1 MVMPKIRLL
10 YDLQAVDHELDS
22 RHGRLT
28 EIAAMLAAG
37 SALDGIRAE
46 ADDLKQKVRGATN
59 QQRDLEDAVAR
70 QTERVDENE
79 TKLYSGAIK
88 VPREL
93 EDLQAEVAQL
103 KKQRSGMEDLLLE
116 ALERVDEF
124 QAAFK
129 AVDGK
134 LKRGEAAWQA
144 EEMSLVGEQTRLSA
158 EVDELSARRAEMSG
172 GVDAGMLSLY
182 EQVRKAHGGVAVAQV
197 QRDRCEACRIGLPNR
212 QLQELR
218 TATTPVRCN
227 NCGRIL
233 LVEQL

>member
-10 YDLQAVDHELDS
+10 YDLQAVDRELDS
-22 RHGRLT
+22 RHGQLT
-28 EIAAMLAAG
+28 DIAARLVAG
-37 SALDGIRAE
+37 SGLDGLRAQ
-46 ADDLKQKVRGATN
+46 ADDLKENVRRATN
-59 QQRDLEDAVAR
+59 QQRDLEDAVTR

-103 KKQRSGMEDLLLE
+103 KKQRSGIEDLLLE

-124 QAAFK
+124 QASFK
-129 AVDGK
+129 NADGK
-134 LKRGEAAWQA
+134 LKRGEAAWEA
-144 EEMSLVGEQTRLSA
+144 EEASLTGEQARLSA
-158 EVDELSARRAEMSG
+158 EVNELSGRRTEMSG
-172 GVDAGMLSLY
+172 HVDAGMLSLY
-182 EQVRKAHGGVAVAQV
+182 EQVRKAHDGVAVAQV
-197 QRDRCEACRIGLPNR
+197 QRDRCEACRIGLPNK

-233 LVEQL
+233 LVE

>member
-10 YDLQAVDHELDS
+10 YDLQAVDRELDS
-22 RHGRLT
+22 RHERLT
-28 EIAAMLAAG
+28 DITVRLAGG
-37 SALDGIRAE
+37 SGLNDLRTEAE
-46 ADDLKQKVRGATN
+46 DLKENLRRATN

-88 VPREL
+88 NSREL
-93 EDLQAEVAQL
+93 EDLQLEVTQL
-103 KKQRSGMEDLLLE
+103 KTQRSGIEDLLLE

-124 QAAFK
+124 QASFN

-134 LKRGEAAWQA
+134 LKRGDAAWQT
-144 EEMSLVGEQTRLSA
+144 EEAALTQEQTRLSA
-158 EVDELSARRAEMSG
+158 EVNEFSTQRTSMSG
-172 GVDAGMLSLY
+172 HMDAGMLALY
-182 EQVRKAHGGVAVAQV
+182 EQVRKAHEGIAVAQV
-197 QRDRCEACRIGLPNR
+197 ERDRCEACRIGLPNR

-218 TATTPVRCN
+218 TSTVPIRCN

-233 LVEQL
+233 LVE

>member
-1 MVMPKIRLL
+1 MPKIRLL
-10 YDLQAVDHELDS
+10 YDLQAVDRELDS
-22 RHGRLT
+22 RRERLT
-28 EIAAMLAAG
+28 DIAVRLAGG
-37 SALDGIRAE
+37 SGLDDLRAE
-46 ADDLKQKVRGATN
+46 ADDLKENLRRATN

-88 VPREL
+88 NSREL

-103 KKQRSGMEDLLLE
+103 KTQRSGIEDLLLE
-116 ALERVDEF
+116 ALERVDEL
-124 QAAFK
+124 QASFN

-134 LKRGEAAWQA
+134 LKRGDAAWQA
-144 EEMSLVGEQTRLSA
+144 EEAALNQEQTRLSA
-158 EVDELSARRAEMSG
+158 EVNEFSAQRTAMSG
-172 GVDAGMLSLY
+172 HMDAGMLALY
-182 EQVRKAHGGVAVAQV
+182 EQVRKAHEGIAVAQV

-233 LVEQL
+233 LIE